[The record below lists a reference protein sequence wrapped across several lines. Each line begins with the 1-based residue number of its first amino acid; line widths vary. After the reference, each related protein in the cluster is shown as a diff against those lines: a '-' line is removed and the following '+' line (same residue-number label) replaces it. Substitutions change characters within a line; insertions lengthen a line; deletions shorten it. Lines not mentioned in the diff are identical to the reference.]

1 MPVRVI
7 WDNEEKNI
15 VRYVFEGKWTLDELY
30 AVMKEEDQ
38 MMAAVTHRVD
48 VIVDFQDSGA
58 IPDRLLANFPKIFE
72 SSSASH
78 PNVGMTVIIGAAG
91 FAEMLAN
98 IFSKVFT
105 RMLTAQTL
113 EEARAIIARER
124 ANGA

>member
-15 VRYVFEGKWTLDELY
+15 VRYVFEGKWTLDQLY
-30 AVMKEEDQ
+30 ATMEEEDQ

-48 VIVDFQDSGA
+48 VIVDFQNSGA

-72 SSSASH
+72 SSAASR

-98 IFSKVFT
+98 IFSKVFS
-105 RMLTAQTL
+105 RMLTASTL
-113 EEARAIIARER
+113 EEARAILAREQANR
-124 ANGA
+124 A

>member
-1 MPVRVI
+1 MPARVI